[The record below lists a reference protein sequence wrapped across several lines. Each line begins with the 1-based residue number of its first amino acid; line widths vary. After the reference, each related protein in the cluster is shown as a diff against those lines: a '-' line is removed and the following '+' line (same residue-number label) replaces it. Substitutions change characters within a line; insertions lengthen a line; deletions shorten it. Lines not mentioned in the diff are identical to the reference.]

1 MKSLDEATRIKAAI
15 EGDWMKRPGVTGM
28 DVGYRLVEGK
38 PTDQVAIRVYV
49 DNLATTQNQLDLPSE
64 IEGVPVEIVERRF
77 ELH

>member
-15 EGDWMKRPGVTGM
+15 EGDWMKRSGVTGM

-64 IEGVPVEIVERRF
+64 IEGVPVELVERRF